1 MVFNTTRAKYVNQSP
16 PGPHAQDDRSR
27 RSSGPRTPTRVRFSA
42 CIGLPSWAD
51 EATAFERAA
60 QNRNIDFAVASAA
73 GASGIRLCKA
83 TCSISSQRAAEGAQE
98 MVPVFSGGR
107 IG

>member
-1 MVFNTTRAKYVNQSP
+1 M
-16 PGPHAQDDRSR
+16 GI
-27 RSSGPRTPTRVRFSA
+27 SA
-42 CIGLPSWAD
+42 CAGLLSWAD
-51 EATAFERAA
+51 EAAAFERAA
-60 QNRNIDFAVASAA
+60 ENRNIDFADASAA

-83 TCSISSQRAAEGAQE
+83 TCSISSQRAAEGARE

>member
-16 PGPHAQDDRSR
+16 RGPHAQIDRSR
-27 RSSGPRTPTRVRFSA
+27 APNGPRTPKRVRFLRS
-42 CIGLPSWAD
+42 IHLLSWAD
-51 EATAFERAA
+51 EPATFERAD
-60 QNRNIDFAVASAA
+60 QNRNIEFAVASAA
-73 GASGIRLCKA
+73 STSSIQLRKA
-83 TCSISSQRAAEGAQE
+83 TCSISSQRAAEGALE